1 MDDKPL
7 YWQAWDVE
15 VYHLETRR
23 ELRAGKVSIYETG
36 PYRASVLVETQIS
49 ETSWI
54 KTIISLQAAANS
66 AGNSVEF
73 DSEIEWREDMKFLKV
88 EFPVDVH
95 NTEVSNSATN

>member
-23 ELRAGKVSIYETG
+23 ELPAGKVSIYETG
-36 PYRASVLVETQIS
+36 PYRGSVLVETQIS

-54 KTIISLQAAANS
+54 KTIISLQAAASS

-73 DSEIEWREDMKFLKV
+73 DCEVEWREDMKFLKV

-95 NTEVSNSATN
+95 NTEVPDSVTD